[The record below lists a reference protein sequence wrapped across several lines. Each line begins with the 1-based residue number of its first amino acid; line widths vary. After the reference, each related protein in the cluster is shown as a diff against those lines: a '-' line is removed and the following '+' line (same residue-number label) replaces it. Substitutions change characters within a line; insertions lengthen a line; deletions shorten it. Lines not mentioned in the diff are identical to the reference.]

1 MSFVI
6 GYFKMNK
13 IEKKYIVIKTGPPI
27 IPSLE
32 IVSWG
37 ISLISVWVGNEINF
51 NKIPAKKY
59 PNPTVSL

>member
-1 MSFVI
+1 
-6 GYFKMNK
+6 MNK
-13 IEKKYIVIKTGPPI
+13 IDTKYIVIKTGPPI

-32 IVSWG
+32 IVSVG
-37 ISLISVWVGNEINF
+37 MSLISVWVGNEINF